1 MRLLVKRVA
10 STLGLAAAAACGD
23 STGVQ
28 LADLAGTWN
37 ITLLEFSE
45 VGGSATV
52 DLIADLS
59 GTATI
64 DIESDGAYTLTVTVQ
79 GVPETETGTITVVG
93 NEITLAGASDAA
105 LGTISR
111 NGDTVTIDFDAGV
124 EFDFDDDGSDDPA
137 TLRIVMVK
145 Q

>member
-1 MRLLVKRVA
+1 MRLLVKRLA
-10 STLGLAAAAACGD
+10 TPLGMAAAVACGE

-37 ITLLEFSE
+37 ITTMEFSE
-45 VGGSATV
+45 VGGSARV
-52 DLIADLS
+52 DLISDFG

-64 DIESDGAYTLTVTVQ
+64 EIESDGSFTLTITVQ
-79 GVPETETGTITVVG
+79 GVPETDTGTITVNGDEV
-93 NEITLAGASDAA
+93 TLATATDASQ
-105 LGTISR
+105 GTISR

-124 EFDFDDDGSDDPA
+124 EFDFDDDGTDDAA
-137 TLRIVMVK
+137 TLRIVMVR